1 MSSLQKKVLK
11 TNLPP
16 GPSVA
21 RRRLAVGSKRDY
33 APTKWNKYFSEYE
46 DVHVRENTFRV
57 YKRGD
62 SGPALVL
69 LHGGGFSAL
78 TWAVFSA
85 SVTNLVACRV
95 LAIDL
100 RGHGD
105 TETTDDEDLSAK
117 TMASDVGDTISMLYG
132 TDAPPVIL
140 IGHSMG
146 GAIAVHV
153 AAADLIPSLCGLVVI
168 DVVEGTAMD
177 ALTSMQSFLRSRPT
191 GFKSIEQ
198 AVEYSVRSGQVR
210 NLESAKVSM
219 PGQIKNCVTNKAA
232 TNDLNLY
239 EPSEESLIAEILS
252 SENVIQEEP
261 SGEEN
266 DNTSCSGTNAA
277 HHTKDSSDTE
287 DTWEQ
292 QSCSV
297 QEKKRSRTA
306 DKYTWRIDLA
316 KTEKYWSGWFKGLS
330 NIFLNCP
337 VPKML
342 LLAGIDRLDKELM
355 VGQMQGKFQL
365 QVLGQCGHAVHE
377 DVPEKLADIMASFM
391 DFPRML
397 KNKKEWKKTRN
408 WEMQC
413 VLKWRNWLT
422 VLLSEDAFDAEVLPA
437 PLGKAFYLCKYTA
450 ATLPLN
456 SSM

>member
-1 MSSLQKKVLK
+1 MSSLQKKILK
-11 TNLPP
+11 SSLPP
-16 GPSVA
+16 GPSA
-21 RRRLAVGSKRDY
+21 TRRRLVVGSKRDY
-33 APTKWNKYFSEYE
+33 TPAKWNKYFSEYE

-95 LAIDL
+95 VAIDL

-105 TETTDDEDLSAK
+105 SVTTDDDDLSAS

-153 AAADLIPSLCGLVVI
+153 AAGDLIPSLCGLVVI

-177 ALTSMQSFLRSRPT
+177 ALASMQSFLRGRPT
-191 GFKSIEQ
+191 GFRSIEQ
-198 AVEYSVRSGQVR
+198 AVEYCVRSGQVR

-232 TNDLNLY
+232 TNDLSLY
-239 EPSEESLIAEILS
+239 EPSKETDVAERLP
-252 SENVIQEEP
+252 SENVIEEEP
-261 SGEEN
+261 GIEEN
-266 DNTSCSGTNAA
+266 DNTSYSDKNAS
-277 HHTKDSSDTE
+277 HDTKDSLNAD

-292 QSCSV
+292 HSFSV
-297 QEKKRSRTA
+297 QEGKRSRLT

-391 DFPRML
+391 VRYKF
-397 KNKKEWKKTRN
+397 
-408 WEMQC
+408 
-413 VLKWRNWLT
+413 
-422 VLLSEDAFDAEVLPA
+422 AEPTANFQRTLPA
-437 PLGKAFYLCKYTA
+437 C
-450 ATLPLN
+450 
-456 SSM
+456 